1 MTKKIPDFYVH
12 QRTISDYDY
21 EPNHNQISVIVEY
34 NGSVRV
40 EKWNLDQREPEQ
52 PSFISES
59 ITFVKYVKGTSDLI
73 IGMDPTGNEREQLYL
88 LKQNKTLIPLT
99 KSPEHVHRYGGSSP
113 DGKWIAWSSNRRN
126 PAFLDIYIQ
135 NLETFETHLVFAE
148 DGIFSVVAWFPN
160 GNALLI
166 RRTNSPLDHDLGILS
181 LLTGNIDWITEHSDE
196 TSYRDIHFSQ
206 DGEDLYLLS
215 NKDSEFYGLMRIH
228 LPTKQITSLRQGEW
242 DFEGLAFNKENN
254 QFAFTENQGGISKGY
269 FFDLNKG
276 TLSTWENP
284 MGVITNLTF
293 LPQRQM
299 LLFKLNG
306 PAHPSELWSLHLST
320 LKAQP
325 LINTSK
331 PLLGK
336 LTEPRLL
343 SYRSFDGLQ
352 IPFFYYKPKLTAE
365 KRPIIIYLHGG
376 PESQSRASF
385 NPLLQFL
392 LNQGYAV
399 TAPNFRGSTG
409 YGKSYTHL
417 DDVRKRLDAV
427 KDVVSL
433 VDWLKQDPAIDT
445 SKIALLG
452 GSYGG
457 FLTLA
462 AISHY
467 PDLWAAAIDIVG
479 MSSLRTFIQTTSP
492 WRKRLR
498 EIEYGT
504 VEQDGDFFDLIDPL
518 NHADE
523 ITAPLLVFHGVN
535 DPRVPIGESEQIV
548 SKLKQR
554 GHPVT
559 YHRMEGEGHKI
570 VKPENEIYVYSLVA
584 AFLEKYMGC
593 D

>member
-1 MTKKIPDFYVH
+1 M
-12 QRTISDYDY
+12 
-21 EPNHNQISVIVEY
+21 
-34 NGSVRV
+34 
-40 EKWNLDQREPEQ
+40 
-52 PSFISES
+52 
-59 ITFVKYVKGTSDLI
+59 
-73 IGMDPTGNEREQLYL
+73 
-88 LKQNKTLIPLT
+88 
-99 KSPEHVHRYGGSSP
+99 
-113 DGKWIAWSSNRRN
+113 
-126 PAFLDIYIQ
+126 
-135 NLETFETHLVFAE
+135 
-148 DGIFSVVAWFPN
+148 
-160 GNALLI
+160 
-166 RRTNSPLDHDLGILS
+166 
-181 LLTGNIDWITEHSDE
+181 
-196 TSYRDIHFSQ
+196 
-206 DGEDLYLLS
+206 
-215 NKDSEFYGLMRIH
+215 
-228 LPTKQITSLRQGEW
+228 
-242 DFEGLAFNKENN
+242 
-254 QFAFTENQGGISKGY
+254 
-269 FFDLNKG
+269 
-276 TLSTWENP
+276 
-284 MGVITNLTF
+284 
-293 LPQRQM
+293 
-299 LLFKLNG
+299 
-306 PAHPSELWSLHLST
+306 
-320 LKAQP
+320 
-325 LINTSK
+325 
-331 PLLGK
+331 
-336 LTEPRLL
+336 
-343 SYRSFDGLQ
+343 
-352 IPFFYYKPKLTAE
+352 
-365 KRPIIIYLHGG
+365 
-376 PESQSRASF
+376 
-385 NPLLQFL
+385 QFL

>member
-1 MTKKIPDFYVH
+1 M
-12 QRTISDYDY
+12 
-21 EPNHNQISVIVEY
+21 
-34 NGSVRV
+34 
-40 EKWNLDQREPEQ
+40 
-52 PSFISES
+52 
-59 ITFVKYVKGTSDLI
+59 
-73 IGMDPTGNEREQLYL
+73 
-88 LKQNKTLIPLT
+88 
-99 KSPEHVHRYGGSSP
+99 
-113 DGKWIAWSSNRRN
+113 
-126 PAFLDIYIQ
+126 
-135 NLETFETHLVFAE
+135 
-148 DGIFSVVAWFPN
+148 
-160 GNALLI
+160 
-166 RRTNSPLDHDLGILS
+166 
-181 LLTGNIDWITEHSDE
+181 
-196 TSYRDIHFSQ
+196 
-206 DGEDLYLLS
+206 
-215 NKDSEFYGLMRIH
+215 
-228 LPTKQITSLRQGEW
+228 
-242 DFEGLAFNKENN
+242 
-254 QFAFTENQGGISKGY
+254 
-269 FFDLNKG
+269 
-276 TLSTWENP
+276 
-284 MGVITNLTF
+284 
-293 LPQRQM
+293 
-299 LLFKLNG
+299 
-306 PAHPSELWSLHLST
+306 
-320 LKAQP
+320 
-325 LINTSK
+325 
-331 PLLGK
+331 
-336 LTEPRLL
+336 
-343 SYRSFDGLQ
+343 
-352 IPFFYYKPKLTAE
+352 
-365 KRPIIIYLHGG
+365 YLHGG